1 MSREGWRDFL
11 LAAERSP
18 ALQRELRA
26 CREPKQILECGQR
39 LGFSLSMKD
48 LHQDVQAEAII
59 DWFNQSKIH

>member
-39 LGFSLSMKD
+39 LGFSLSLKD
-48 LHQDVQAEAII
+48 LHQDAQAETII
-59 DWFNQSKIH
+59 NWFDQSRIL